1 VTGAG
6 RNQKGTPEGYRL
18 RGHHWPERWVT
29 DRAGQRRIPELF
41 VTGELLA
48 AGGRGVLEVML
59 HEGTHALA
67 VVRGIRDTRTWVLH
81 GGARAAWLE
90 ARTAPHGM
98 ARPPWQSCSR
108 SSPPGPGP
116 AVRAASAPR

>member
-1 VTGAG
+1 M
-6 RNQKGTPEGYRL
+6 
-18 RGHHWPERWVT
+18 
-29 DRAGQRRIPELF
+29 PELF

-48 AGGRGVLEVML
+48 AGGRAVLEVML

-90 ARTAPHGM
+90 ARTPPMAWPAPLADLLAVLAPPDPGLRCGLPLRP
-98 ARPPWQSCSR
+98 ARGACPRPP
-108 SSPPGPGP
+108 SP
-116 AVRAASAPR
+116 R